1 MALSNIFREPRREIT
16 ETVVGVALITI
27 PVVADY
33 FAALELQKLSGGWSE
48 FPWPIGMLFVPLI
61 VILGAMAVAAVAFG
75 LPLVVHAIGEIGCEA
90 LEERGIHLRPRNRVR
105 R

>member
-33 FAALELQKLSGGWSE
+33 FAARGLQKMPGWGDIPL
-48 FPWPIGMLFVPLI
+48 FLGMTFVPLALFSA
-61 VILGAMAVAAVAFG
+61 VILGAFVLFQI
-75 LPLVVHAIGEIGCEA
+75 PLLVHSIGESACDA
-90 LEERGIHLRPRNRVR
+90 LQRRGIHLRPRNRV
-105 R
+105 

>member
-33 FAALELQKLSGGWSE
+33 FAALELQKLSGGWGV
-48 FPWPIGMLFVPLI
+48 FPWPIGMLFVPLV
-61 VILGAMAVAAVAFG
+61 VILGAMAVVAVALGF
-75 LPLVVHAIGEIGCEA
+75 PLVVHAIGEDACEA
-90 LEERGIHLRPRNRVR
+90 LQRRGIHLRPRNRVR

>member
-48 FPWPIGMLFVPLI
+48 FPWPIGMLFAPLL
-61 VILGAMAVAAVAFG
+61 VMAAAAVAFG